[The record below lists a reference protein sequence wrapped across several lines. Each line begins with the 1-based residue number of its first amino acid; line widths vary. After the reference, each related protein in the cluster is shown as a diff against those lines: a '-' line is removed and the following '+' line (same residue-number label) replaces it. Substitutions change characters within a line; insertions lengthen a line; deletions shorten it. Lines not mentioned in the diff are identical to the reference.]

1 MLRDPRKELT
11 REPHIA
17 GRKSIFSPSS
27 NVAEPT
33 KPIPVEIRQP
43 DLEPLELV
51 RSVVGPLLQPLA
63 VSGLVIVF
71 IIMILGGPAGPAASP
86 QGVGTTFIE
95 RPRQ

>member
-43 DLEPLELV
+43 DLEPLELFGALSDLCFSHWQ
-51 RSVVGPLLQPLA
+51 SVGW
-63 VSGLVIVF
+63 
-71 IIMILGGPAGPAASP
+71 
-86 QGVGTTFIE
+86 
-95 RPRQ
+95 